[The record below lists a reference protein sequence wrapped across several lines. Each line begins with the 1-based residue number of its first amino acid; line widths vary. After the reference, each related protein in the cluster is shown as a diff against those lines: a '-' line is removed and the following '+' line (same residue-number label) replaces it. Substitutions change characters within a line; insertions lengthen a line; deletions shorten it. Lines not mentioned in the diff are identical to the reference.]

1 MVVQPSPVVQAATED
16 ATVEVIRDVE
26 PWQRLRPEW
35 DELFQASPTASPP
48 LRFDWLWHWWRIYGP
63 AYGNHGQGLRILTFR
78 RQSRLIGVV
87 PLYEMI
93 KRSWGVPVRRL
104 GFISTG
110 EAEFEETCAD
120 YLDLLHLPGEREMCM
135 EALVSAL
142 CDRRTLAWDEL
153 ELFDMSGRS
162 PLIDLHGRL
171 RGCQTSLAS
180 SDTCPIANIAGGL
193 EAFLERLSAN
203 TRQQARRRLRMAQKA
218 GAILER
224 AMDSSEVDPYFDDL
238 IRLHQ
243 QRWNAIGQPGVF
255 ASSRFTELHRT
266 LARSWVPTGK
276 AILVRLSLDGQA
288 MAVIY
293 GFLVGTKFDFYQS
306 GVAIDE
312 PSGLQSPGMVAFL
325 MLKAHLAERGITQF
339 DFLRGA
345 SPYKQRLATDYC
357 PMIRLCAVRPGVR
370 TRVFAISNFVR
381 RLASKSRRVLRAAT
395 VV

>member
-1 MVVQPSPVVQAATED
+1 VQ
-16 ATVEVIRDVE
+16 VIRDIE
-26 PWQRLRPEW
+26 QWQRLRPEW
-35 DELFQASPTASPP
+35 DELFEASPTASPP

-63 AYGNHGQGLRILTFR
+63 VYGNHSQGLRILTIR
-78 RQSRLIGVV
+78 RGSRLIGAI

-93 KRSWGVPVRRL
+93 KSSFGVRIRRL
-104 GFISTG
+104 GFLSTG

-120 YLDLLHLPGEREMCM
+120 YLDLLYLPGEREMCM
-135 EALVSAL
+135 EALASAL

-153 ELFDMSGRS
+153 ELFDMPERS
-162 PLIDLHGRL
+162 PLVDLRTRL
-171 RGCQTSLAS
+171 RGCQTILAS
-180 SDTCPIANIAGGL
+180 SDSCPIANIAGGL

-218 GAILER
+218 GAVFER
-224 AMDSSEVDPYFDDL
+224 ALDSADVDRYFNDL

-243 QRWNAIGQPGVF
+243 QRWTSIGQPGVF
-255 ASSRFTELHRT
+255 ASSRFTELQRT

-276 AILVRLSLDGQA
+276 AILVRLSLAGQPL
-288 MAVIY
+288 AVIY
-293 GFLVGTKFDFYQS
+293 GFLLGTKFDFYQS

-325 MLKAHLAERGITQF
+325 LLKAHLAERGITQF

-357 PMIRLCAVRPGVR
+357 PMVRLCSTRPGFR
-370 TRVFAISNFVR
+370 TRAFAMSSFLR
-381 RLASKSRRVLRAAT
+381 RLAARSRRFLGAPTVL
-395 VV
+395 